1 LPLPVDVGEAIA
13 AWLQH
18 GRPKTTSREVFL
30 SVQAPIM
37 ALGRSGVGSI
47 VRSACVRAGVPQ
59 VGPHRLRHTMAT
71 EMVNSGVPLA
81 EISQVLR
88 HRSLS
93 STAIY
98 ARVDLEGL
106 RRIARPWPGESDS

>member
-1 LPLPVDVGEAIA
+1 MTLIGGPRRWWSMAKDAVTADCPCRSTSAKRSLRGCNAIVRRA
-13 AWLQH
+13 C
-18 GRPKTTSREVFL
+18 
-30 SVQAPIM
+30 VQA
-37 ALGRSGVGSI
+37 GV
-47 VRSACVRAGVPQ
+47 AP

-71 EMVNSGVPLA
+71 EMVNIGVPLA

-88 HRSLS
+88 HRSLT

-106 RRIARPWPGESDS
+106 RRIARPWPGRSDS